1 VSKVKVSQSVFAS
14 ILNVS
19 VSVVQKWGH
28 RALAITPAVWL
39 QSFYKLLKRK
49 VWRRLLPEFV
59 QCFTANKY
67 WTLMVAHSIPARRR
81 WLLGALSGS
90 SLSQLTCP
98 IAVFDFGCRQPTET
112 WPPRASMRTRLT
124 FMGKRSA
131 PNYEK
136 HFHSTLL
143 KINGAI
149 SRYFALNSAVS
160 GNAISDGQV
169 LRQTL
174 SGFGAADSQNWRR
187 VQ

>member
-1 VSKVKVSQSVFAS
+1 
-14 ILNVS
+14 
-19 VSVVQKWGH
+19 
-28 RALAITPAVWL
+28 
-39 QSFYKLLKRK
+39 
-49 VWRRLLPEFV
+49 
-59 QCFTANKY
+59 
-67 WTLMVAHSIPARRR
+67 
-81 WLLGALSGS
+81 
-90 SLSQLTCP
+90 
-98 IAVFDFGCRQPTET
+98 
-112 WPPRASMRTRLT
+112 
-124 FMGKRSA
+124 MGKRSA